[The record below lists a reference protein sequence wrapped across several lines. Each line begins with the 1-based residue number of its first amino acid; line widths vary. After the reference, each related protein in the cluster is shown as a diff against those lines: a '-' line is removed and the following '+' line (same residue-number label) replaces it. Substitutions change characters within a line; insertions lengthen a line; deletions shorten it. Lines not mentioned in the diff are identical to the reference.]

1 MFSLIYLNE
10 EENNLNNDFSIE
22 IIKKSIEKAIV
33 NEIFKKNIMDL
44 SQLNNITK
52 RLDEDIIKLENKL
65 KTKKDMVNV
74 VVKIPI

>member
-1 MFSLIYLNE
+1 M
-10 EENNLNNDFSIE
+10 NNDFSIE

>member
-1 MFSLIYLNE
+1 M
-10 EENNLNNDFSIE
+10 NNDFSIE

-44 SQLNNITK
+44 SQLNNTTK

-65 KTKKDMVNV
+65 KAKKDMVNV

>member
-1 MFSLIYLNE
+1 M
-10 EENNLNNDFSIE
+10 NNDFSIE

-33 NEIFKKNIMDL
+33 NEIFIKNIMDL

-65 KTKKDMVNV
+65 KAKKDMVNV

>member
-1 MFSLIYLNE
+1 M
-10 EENNLNNDFSIE
+10 NNDFSIE

-52 RLDEDIIKLENKL
+52 RLDEDIIKLKNKL
-65 KTKKDMVNV
+65 KAKKDMVNV

>member
-1 MFSLIYLNE
+1 M
-10 EENNLNNDFSIE
+10 NNDFSIE
-22 IIKKSIEKAIV
+22 IIKKSIEKALV

-65 KTKKDMVNV
+65 KAKKDMVNV

>member
-1 MFSLIYLNE
+1 MNE

>member
-1 MFSLIYLNE
+1 M
-10 EENNLNNDFSIE
+10 NNDFSIE
-22 IIKKSIEKAIV
+22 IIKKSIEKAIL

-65 KTKKDMVNV
+65 KAKKDMVNV

>member
-1 MFSLIYLNE
+1 M
-10 EENNLNNDFSIE
+10 NNDFSIE

-65 KTKKDMVNV
+65 KAKKNMVNV

>member
-1 MFSLIYLNE
+1 M
-10 EENNLNNDFSIE
+10 NNDFSIE

-65 KTKKDMVNV
+65 KAKKDMVNV